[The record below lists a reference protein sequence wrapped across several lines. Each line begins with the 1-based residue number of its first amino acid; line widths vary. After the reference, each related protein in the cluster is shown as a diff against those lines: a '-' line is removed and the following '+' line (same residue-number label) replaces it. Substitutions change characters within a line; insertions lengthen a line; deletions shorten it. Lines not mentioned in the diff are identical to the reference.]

1 MPRRRRRLGGMRRNA
16 TPRIISLATRN
27 LRASLTFS
35 PSETRSPPPAKN
47 VCGRSK
53 IVQKN
58 SALPWFSHALRGH
71 RNSYQQDRSVQNHS
85 RFSVPQV
92 ERLTRASSSHNSIAE
107 RLLEK
112 RTHCMLGSPLTWFFC
127 FRNQHARFSA
137 DDSQSRSHHIGQSS
151 K

>member
-16 TPRIISLATRN
+16 TPPNNFAGNEESAGVSEILPVRN
-27 LRASLTFS
+27 TIA
-35 PSETRSPPPAKN
+35 PPAKN

-53 IVQKN
+53 IVQKS

-71 RNSYQQDRSVQNHS
+71 RNSYQQDRSVQNRS

-112 RTHCMLGSPLTWFFC
+112 RTHCMFGSPLTWFFC